1 MQLRHHALRQFPD
14 LAGAPDGGLGKKA
27 FRLRA
32 VESRMHAREVVESL
46 PNPHPARK
54 HGDIGNEAGIAHELI
69 ALGPGVMSKHLQ
81 FSLIGGESENR
92 VERGSFACA
101 VGTDESEN
109 PALFHPE
116 IDAIHRDRCA
126 EGLAEAAC
134 FYACH
139 VFSAPSWGNSTRA
152 FSTLC
157 HPKMACCLR
166 HPAVLPPSARAAESL
181 RGPWAILRQE
191 TSAVRPAATNCVR
204 RH

>member
-14 LAGAPDGGLGKKA
+14 LIGATDVCLRKKT

-32 VESRMHAREVVESL
+32 IESRMHAREVVESL
-46 PNPHPARK
+46 PNSHPAWK

-69 ALGPGVMSKHLQ
+69 ALGPGVA
-81 FSLIGGESENR
+81 SENR
-92 VERGSFACA
+92 VKRGGFACA

-109 PALFHPE
+109 PALFHPQ
-116 IDAIHRDRCA
+116 IDAIHRDRGA

-139 VFSAPSWGNSTRA
+139 MFSAPSWGDSTRP

-157 HPKMACCLR
+157 HPKTACCLPR
-166 HPAVLPPSARAAESL
+166 PAVLLPSARAVGWL

-204 RH
+204 RL